1 MSEERTSGPATLEP
15 REAFAE
21 LAMIMLGSEPLS
33 AVLQQVAGLATRTVP
48 SIDQASVTVVQG
60 GRPSTV
66 AFTGSLAVELD
77 ERQYQAGFGPCL
89 DASLSGQ
96 TILVNS
102 SDDPSPYPLFT
113 QACRRAGVGQVLST
127 GMPTTHRLVGAL
139 NLYSYGEQP
148 VDNASIELAETFAG
162 CAAVAAANAAL
173 LHSTTEHVNQLQAA
187 IASRA
192 VIEQAKGLIMGQ
204 QHCTPQE
211 AFDVLIRASQQQNRK
226 LRDVAAALITS
237 TQR

>member
-1 MSEERTSGPATLEP
+1 MSEEQTAGRALEP
-15 REAFAE
+15 YHAFAE
-21 LAMIMLGSEPLS
+21 LAMIMFGAEPLS

-48 SIDQASVTVVQG
+48 GIDQASVTVVQG

-66 AFTGSLAVELD
+66 ASTGSLAVELD
-77 ERQYQAGFGPCL
+77 ERQYQAGFGPCV

-102 SDDPSPYPLFT
+102 NDDPSPYPLFT
-113 QACRRAGVGQVLST
+113 DACRRAGVAQVLST

-139 NLYSYGEQP
+139 NLYRYSEQP
-148 VDNASIELAETFAG
+148 VDDASIELAETFAS

-173 LHSTTEHVNQLQAA
+173 LHSTTEHVNQLQEA

-211 AFDVLIRASQQQNRK
+211 AFDVLIRTSQQQNRK
-226 LRDVAAALITS
+226 LRDIAATLITS